1 MALQTEYLVTALEN
15 IEPMARERKAD
26 GWRFVQ
32 MMAVNT
38 EDGIDLI
45 YSFMKDGV
53 LQNNKIEHVRK
64 DDAVPSISGEFLEAF
79 VFENEVH
86 DLFGVDIRDIAI
98 DFGGNFYALAQPEPM
113 TVISPAQKAAREK
126 ARAAAI
132 AKAERA
138 QKAAAANAAYV
149 ADHPGAK
156 AKRAGGVIVPSDDGV
171 EEKLKGM
178 DPEKVARVRAA
189 MAAKAKRAAAE
200 QEARKQAELEEKLAG
215 MDPEKAAKVRAAM
228 EAKKARAGADAKE
241 GE

>member
-1 MALQTEYLVTALEN
+1 MALKTEDLITTIDGIAE
-15 IEPMARERKAD
+15 MARSRKAD

-32 MMAVNT
+32 LMAVNT
-38 EDGIDLI
+38 EEGIDLI

-53 LQNNKIEHVRK
+53 LQNNKIERVTK
-64 DDAVPSISGEFLEAF
+64 ADAIPSITGEFFSAF

-98 DFGGNFYALAQPEPM
+98 DFGGMFYQLAEKAPM
-113 TVISPAQKAAREK
+113 TVVSPEQLAAPAQKAAREK
-126 ARAAAI
+126 ARAAAV

-138 QKAAAANAAYV
+138 KKAAAANAAYV

-156 AKRAGGVIVPSDDGV
+156 PQGRGDGDLIMPSADAV
-171 EEKLKGM
+171 EEKLK
-178 DPEKVARVRAA
+178 
-189 MAAKAKRAAAE
+189 
-200 QEARKQAELEEKLAG
+200 G

-228 EAKKARAGADAKE
+228 AAKAAKQGSAPAKDEKE